1 MPVLSNVVRSTALNP
16 TNGTAAA
23 ARRLARLARQA
34 LIAEAELTP
43 KPGLVD
49 RRGDGAH
56 TDLSLDTMR
65 RSAVAIE
72 PYFCRMAILSKA
84 ERPSQSM
91 REQLALIGRHA
102 EHAMLEATGG
112 SNSHKG
118 AIWALG
124 LLVSATAMY
133 DEDGARAVAVAAK
146 AKDIASFEDRAMP
159 RLVSH
164 GDAVARRYG
173 FAGARGEALNG
184 FPHVMEVALPMLRR
198 RRLQGASE
206 QVARLDALLSVM
218 SRLDDT
224 CVLYRG
230 GEAALATAK
239 AGAFAVETAGGSG
252 TALGKQRL
260 WQLDR
265 RLLEMNVSPG
275 GSADL
280 LAAALLLD
288 AVERRQTN
296 VAADESVAEL
306 SQSPTEVSQ
315 SLTEISQS
323 LAGTS
328 QSLAGTSQSL
338 TEVFHGTH

>member
-1 MPVLSNVVRSTALNP
+1 MMPVLSNVVRSTARTPANS
-16 TNGTAAA
+16 TAAA
-23 ARRLARLARQA
+23 ERRLARLARQA

-56 TDLSLDTMR
+56 TDLSLDIMR

-72 PYFCRMAILSKA
+72 PYFCRMAILSKGA
-84 ERPSQSM
+84 RPSQSM

-102 EHAMLEATGG
+102 ERAMLEATGG

-124 LLVSATAMY
+124 LLVSAAAMY
-133 DEDGARAVAVAAK
+133 DEDGARAAAVAAK
-146 AKDIASFEDRAMP
+146 AKDIASFEDRALP

-173 FAGARGEALNG
+173 VAGARGEALCG

-198 RRLQGASE
+198 RRQHGATE

-218 SRLDDT
+218 SRVDDT

-230 GEAALATAK
+230 GSVALATAK
-239 AGAFAVETAGGSG
+239 EGALAVEAAGGSG
-252 TALGKQRL
+252 TALGRQRL
-260 WQLDR
+260 RQLDR
-265 RLLEMNVSPG
+265 RLLNLNVSPG

-280 LAAALLLD
+280 LAAALFLD
-288 AVERRQTN
+288 AVERRQSD
-296 VAADESVAEL
+296 VEPDESGAEH
-306 SQSPTEVSQ
+306 SQSQAAVSRRLVEVSP
-315 SLTEISQS
+315 TP
-323 LAGTS
+323 A
-328 QSLAGTSQSL
+328 
-338 TEVFHGTH
+338 EVFHGTH

>member
-1 MPVLSNVVRSTALNP
+1 MMPVLSNVVRSTARNP
-16 TNGTAAA
+16 ANSTAA

-49 RRGDGAH
+49 RRGVGAH
-56 TDLSLDTMR
+56 TDLSLDIMR

-72 PYFCRMAILSKA
+72 PYFCRMAILSKGA
-84 ERPSQSM
+84 RPSQSM

-102 EHAMLEATGG
+102 EHAMLEATCG

-124 LLVSATAMY
+124 LLVSAAAMY
-133 DEDGARAVAVAAK
+133 DEDGARATAVAVK

-164 GDAVARRYG
+164 GDAVARQYG
-173 FAGARGEALNG
+173 VAGARGEALCG
-184 FPHVMEVALPMLRR
+184 FPHVMKLALPMLRR
-198 RRLQGASE
+198 RRQQGAME
-206 QVARLDALLSVM
+206 QIARLDALLSVM

-230 GEAALATAK
+230 GAAALATAK
-239 AGAFAVETAGGSG
+239 EGALAVEAAGGSA
-252 TALGKQRL
+252 TPLGKRRL
-260 WQLDR
+260 NQFER
-265 RLLEMNVSPG
+265 RLLNLNVSPG

-280 LAAALLLD
+280 LAAALFLD
-288 AVERRQTN
+288 AVERRQN
-296 VAADESVAEL
+296 DVEPDESVAEGFQ
-306 SQSPTEVSQ
+306 SQAAVSQ
-315 SLTEISQS
+315 GRADSSQS
-323 LAGTS
+323 LAEVSRTP
-328 QSLAGTSQSL
+328 